1 MNRRLTS
8 VILTIILLAIPCV
21 HALGQQDMPFDPA
34 QLADLSQATLYMNLP
49 VPDLPNSGTFV
60 RTLTNPEKLA
70 KLAKLLSEAEKMD
83 HGSGCGFEKDIAF
96 LVLRTKD
103 GQDIRLSPAPD
114 SCTVYQINGAYY
126 YFMPKA
132 YRGKPEH
139 PDNRILY
146 DLFDPKDPQVTESS
160 DAAAEFARLLETV
173 KAERLAL
180 SPIWGHP
187 IINADVWDYVASS
200 PHRHQTYEQLQ
211 AAFGTHMAFWPIEIK
226 LLYALRKMNDVPA
239 YGTVPSLPYFRDMQ
253 ADAALAMAQKE
264 LDACA
269 DIPKEVK
276 ARLKPD
282 MNFTYT
288 ERDMTYTWHI
298 MFRDPEDPSLAV
310 LYSVM
315 IDQETRQIT
324 ESIGPNDGNG

>member
-8 VILTIILLAIPCV
+8 VILTIILLVLPGV
-21 HALGQQDMPFDPA
+21 HALGQQTITFDPA
-34 QLADLSQATLYMNLP
+34 QLADLDQAVLYMNLP

-60 RTLTNPEKLA
+60 RTLTNPDKLA
-70 KLAKLLSEAEKMD
+70 KLVKLLSEAEKMD

-126 YFMPKA
+126 YFMPIE
-132 YRGKPEH
+132 YRGKPDH
-139 PDNRILY
+139 SDNRILY
-146 DLFDPKDPQVTESS
+146 DLFDPADPQVTESS

-173 KAERLAL
+173 KAER
-180 SPIWGHP
+180 
-187 IINADVWDYVASS
+187 
-200 PHRHQTYEQLQ
+200 
-211 AAFGTHMAFWPIEIK
+211 K
-226 LLYALRKMNDVPA
+226 
-239 YGTVPSLPYFRDMQ
+239 
-253 ADAALAMAQKE
+253 ALAMAQKE
-264 LDACA
+264 LAACA
-269 DIPKEVK
+269 DIPREVK

-282 MNFTYT
+282 INFTYT
-288 ERDMTYTWHI
+288 ERDMTNTWHI
-298 MFRDPEDPSLAV
+298 MFRDPEDPGLAV

-324 ESIGPNDGNG
+324 ESIGPDEGNG